1 MKVFCMHETETSA
14 CTFRTH
20 TDIVKGSLTF
30 CKFSPK
36 SITGTDVKVAERFSV
51 IK

>member
-1 MKVFCMHETETSA
+1 MEVFCMHETETSA
-14 CTFRTH
+14 CTLRTH
-20 TDIVKGSLTF
+20 TDIVKRSLTF

-36 SITGTDVKVAERFSV
+36 SITGIDVKVVERISV